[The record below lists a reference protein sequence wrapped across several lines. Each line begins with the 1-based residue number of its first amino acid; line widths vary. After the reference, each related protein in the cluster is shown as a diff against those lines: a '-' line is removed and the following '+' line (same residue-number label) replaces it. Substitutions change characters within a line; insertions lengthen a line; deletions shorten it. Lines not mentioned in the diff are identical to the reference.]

1 MVPAVADLPLA
12 RVRDPEGARRLH
24 GPRLDLLLDALV
36 RADPV
41 ADALVAERGQG
52 ALAALEAALPPRPP
66 WLTDDTLV
74 RGGELVHRAGALA
87 MIALASSSLVQG
99 YASPGGNKTLVFTG
113 RLEQQAFRR
122 MHETARFVL
131 AICTPHAM
139 RPPHGSALRTVLQV
153 RLVHARVRAMVRG
166 SGAWDGARWGEPASQ
181 HDMLGTLLMFS
192 VVLIEGLESLGL
204 RVPDD
209 EAERYVQLFRWV
221 GVLLGIEPALLPCSY
236 PDARELAR
244 LFRATQH
251 APDDDARALVRA
263 LYASPV
269 REARDRIE
277 RAAGHVF
284 RDLMIAGSRAM
295 IPREVARDLDLPR
308 ARAMELALRLSRPI
322 AHTWG
327 ELGRVPLARGATVR
341 AGRAAWHHFVDR
353 GLHGE
358 PWDFPLPTA
367 LAGRAPRA
375 A

>member
-1 MVPAVADLPLA
+1 
-12 RVRDPEGARRLH
+12 
-24 GPRLDLLLDALV
+24 
-36 RADPV
+36 
-41 ADALVAERGQG
+41 
-52 ALAALEAALPPRPP
+52 
-66 WLTDDTLV
+66 
-74 RGGELVHRAGALA
+74 
-87 MIALASSSLVQG
+87 
-99 YASPGGNKTLVFTG
+99 
-113 RLEQQAFRR
+113 
-122 MHETARFVL
+122 
-131 AICTPHAM
+131 
-139 RPPHGSALRTVLQV
+139 
-153 RLVHARVRAMVRG
+153 
-166 SGAWDGARWGEPASQ
+166 
-181 HDMLGTLLMFS
+181 MLGTLLMFS
-192 VVLIEGLESLGL
+192 VVLIEGLESLGM

-221 GVLLGIEPALLPCSY
+221 GVLLGIEPALLPSSY

-244 LFRATQH
+244 LFRATQR
-251 APDDDARALVRA
+251 APDDDARSLVRA

-269 REARDRIE
+269 REARDGIE

-308 ARAMELALRLSRPI
+308 ARAMELALRLSRPV

-327 ELGRVPLARGATVR
+327 ELGRMPLARGATVR

-358 PWDFPLPTA
+358 RWDFPLPTA